1 MWFKSNSME
10 IPLYFYIAYRDLGRL
25 SPGSTDT
32 TLKALDKL
40 DLNQDDELNILDI
53 ACGVGT
59 STILLANYF
68 KNSIVEGFDLFKH
81 YTESLDEKIKKNN
94 LSDRVFS
101 YKMDMRDP
109 DFANEEFDIV
119 FCEASIEIIGFRKG
133 LKDWKRLLKPNGYMV
148 VSDVSWLKNPSSESR
163 KFWKNIYSQ
172 IDTTENKI
180 QQIKN
185 EGFEFID
192 YVVVPKEDW
201 NDYYAKLEEN
211 LNKLKSDKSA
221 KDFVS
226 QLMRE
231 IKTYRQNSDD
241 YSYVFYIMRKVEK

>member
-1 MWFKSNSME
+1 ME
-10 IPLYFYIAYRDLGRL
+10 IPLYFYMTYRDLDRL

-32 TLKALDKL
+32 TLNALDKL

-81 YTESLDEKIKKNN
+81 YKESLDEKIRQNN
-94 LSDRVFS
+94 LEDRVFS

-133 LKDWKRLLKPNGYMV
+133 L
-148 VSDVSWLKNPSSESR
+148 
-163 KFWKNIYSQ
+163 
-172 IDTTENKI
+172 
-180 QQIKN
+180 
-185 EGFEFID
+185 
-192 YVVVPKEDW
+192 
-201 NDYYAKLEEN
+201 
-211 LNKLKSDKSA
+211 
-221 KDFVS
+221 
-226 QLMRE
+226 
-231 IKTYRQNSDD
+231 
-241 YSYVFYIMRKVEK
+241 